1 MRPKDADYEKRW
13 AEKLAQEARILG
25 EARMLRDEQPITDE
39 LCQAVITRFRDLI
52 ARQEKTDSWA
62 ARSIGI
68 SAATLSQV
76 LSGSYGGDNEKHIR
90 QIDKWTEQQILR
102 ETAPKPAGF
111 VKTKV
116 AGQIYGVT
124 KWIQEINGIAV
135 VHGPAGIGKTI
146 TVNAIR
152 AETPGS
158 VYARIS
164 TTGQSKLSV
173 MELLAGAARVTGA
186 RFTANALYH
195 ALVEALKGTN
205 RLIIVD
211 EVHKL
216 AGRMKDEALH
226 CLRDLH
232 DDTECPMVWVG
243 MSNIADYIQMGKTKF
258 EPLDQIFSRV
268 KYWLNLR
275 DVANQSDGGPGLYTV
290 EDIRK
295 WINAQKIR
303 VTEDAIRYLQ
313 MLANTPGMG
322 GLRTCDGLIRIA
334 VRLATRLG
342 DKPIDAQI
350 LRDIRGEQ
358 LGARAAEQFEREMER
373 RVARSA

>member
-1 MRPKDADYEKRW
+1 
-13 AEKLAQEARILG
+13 
-25 EARMLRDEQPITDE
+25 MLRDEQPITDD
-39 LCQAVITRFRDLI
+39 LCQAVVARFRDLI
-52 ARQEKTDSWA
+52 VRLGKTDTWA
-62 ARSIGI
+62 ARSIGM
-68 SAATLSQV
+68 SATTLSQV
-76 LSGSYGGDNEKHIR
+76 LSGNYGADNEKHIR

-116 AGQIYGVT
+116 AGQIYGLA
-124 KWIQEINGIAV
+124 KWVQEINAIGCA
-135 VHGPAGIGKTI
+135 HGPAGIGKTI
-146 TVNAIR
+146 TVLAIK

-158 VYARIS
+158 IYIRVA
-164 TTGQSKLSV
+164 TAGQSKLSV
-173 MELLAGAARVTGA
+173 LESLAAAARVTGVKL
-186 RFTANALYH
+186 TSNALYL

-205 RLIIVD
+205 RLIIID

-216 AGRMKDEALH
+216 EGKRKDEALH

-232 DDTECPMVWVG
+232 DDTECPMLWVG
-243 MSNIADYIQMGKTKF
+243 MSNIADYIQMGKAKF
-258 EPLDQIFSRV
+258 EPLDQLFSRI

-275 DVANQSDGGPGLYTV
+275 DVATQSDGGPGLYTV

-303 VTEDAIRYLQ
+303 VTDDAIRYLQ

-334 VRLATRLG
+334 VRLSAKFG
-342 DKPIDAQI
+342 EKPIDAHI
-350 LRDIRGEQ
+350 LREIRGEQ